1 MIAASALARCEGRR
15 HGGDAAV
22 NKSERQP
29 MDLTGKLLIAMPDI
43 GDPRFDQTL
52 VYLCSHTDDGAMGL
66 IVNKA
71 ATGVSL
77 RDILDQL
84 EIVIKDAPNGDIPV
98 RFGGP
103 VETQRGF
110 VLHSS
115 EYESSVSSL
124 AVAEGFSM
132 TATLDVLEDVA
143 AGTGPEQF
151 LIMLGYAGWGPGQL
165 EAEIGENGWL
175 TADATHELIFDT
187 IDGDKWVA
195 ALKTL
200 GVDPIVLSASAG
212 HA

>member
-1 MIAASALARCEGRR
+1 
-15 HGGDAAV
+15 
-22 NKSERQP
+22 

-43 GDPRFDQTL
+43 GDPRFDQAL
-52 VYLCSHTDDGAMGL
+52 IYLCSHADEGAMGL

-71 ATGVSL
+71 ADGVAL

-84 EIVIKDAPNGDIPV
+84 EIEIAAPPNGEIPV

-115 EYESSVSSL
+115 EYQSSVSSL
-124 AVAEGFSM
+124 NVTDGFSM
-132 TATLDVLEDVA
+132 TATLDVLEDLGS
-143 AGTGPEQF
+143 GTGPEQF
-151 LIMLGYAGWGPGQL
+151 LVMLGYAGWGPGQL

-175 TADATHELIFDT
+175 TTDATPELIFDT
-187 IDGDKWVA
+187 EDGEKWVA

-200 GVDPIVLSASAG
+200 GIDPIVLSASAG

>member
-1 MIAASALARCEGRR
+1 
-15 HGGDAAV
+15 
-22 NKSERQP
+22 
-29 MDLTGKLLIAMPDI
+29 
-43 GDPRFDQTL
+43 
-52 VYLCSHTDDGAMGL
+52 
-66 IVNKA
+66 
-71 ATGVSL
+71 
-77 RDILDQL
+77 
-84 EIVIKDAPNGDIPV
+84 
-98 RFGGP
+98 
-103 VETQRGF
+103 
-110 VLHSS
+110 
-115 EYESSVSSL
+115 
-124 AVAEGFSM
+124 M

-143 AGTGPEQF
+143 AGTGPERF

>member
-1 MIAASALARCEGRR
+1 
-15 HGGDAAV
+15 
-22 NKSERQP
+22 

-43 GDPRFDQTL
+43 GDPRFDQSL
-52 VYLCSHTDDGAMGL
+52 IYLCSHTDEGAMGL

-71 ATGVSL
+71 ATGVAL

-84 EIVIKDAPNGDIPV
+84 EIEIESVSNGEIPV

-110 VLHSS
+110 VLHSA
-115 EYESSVSSL
+115 EYQSTVSSL
-124 AVAEGFSM
+124 NVADGFSM
-132 TATLDVLEDVA
+132 TATLDVLEDLG
-143 AGTGPEQF
+143 AGRGPDQF
-151 LIMLGYAGWGPGQL
+151 LVMLGYAGWGPGQL
-165 EAEIGENGWL
+165 EAEISENGWL
-175 TADATHELIFDT
+175 TTDATPDLIFDT

-200 GVDPIVLSASAG
+200 GIDPIVLSASAG